1 MKRFLRIPK
10 IPLTPLFPLMLLF
23 AIALL
28 APILSNNKPIAA
40 WDQESGLRFPAL
52 DDRSPETYTSGTKW
66 TFAIHPPIPWSPSD
80 IDFQNA
86 GQPPLSTNTSQPWYF
101 THWLGTDEIGRDVLA
116 HLIYGCRSSVLIALG
131 AMAIALVIG
140 LLLGAI
146 GGYWHGMNIRWP
158 LLFLLFTGLSF
169 LLLINAV
176 HILNVQFRGSWSVL
190 LSVIVGLMLMGIL
203 KLAHHLITRKLNFR
217 FLRFSAFRFS
227 PDSAVLGLINFFT
240 AIPAYFALLAMLALW
255 PEPSAFSLSAIL
267 GLLMWPDLA
276 RLTRS
281 SVIRLKNTGLAES
294 AESLGYSPGRIMFVH
309 LLPNALQPALAAL
322 SFGIGGAIMAES
334 FLSFVGIAPAEL
346 VSWGTLLAKTRS
358 YPDMWWL
365 SVFPGLAIL
374 IAILSFYRLANQLEK
389 MNIKL

>member
-52 DDRSPETYTSGTKW
+52 DERSPETYASGTTW

-86 GQPPLSTNTSQPWYF
+86 GQPPFSKSTAQPWYF

-131 AMAIALVIG
+131 AMAIALAIG
-140 LLLGAI
+140 LMLGAI
-146 GGYWHGMNIRWP
+146 GGYWHGINIRWS
-158 LLFLLFTGLSF
+158 LLFLLFTGIAV
-169 LLLINAV
+169 LLLTNAV
-176 HILNVQFRGSWSVL
+176 NVFNVQFGGIRSVL
-190 LSVIVGLMLMGIL
+190 LSVIVGLMLLGIL
-203 KLAHHLITRKLNFR
+203 KLIHYLITRKLKARSF
-217 FLRFSAFRFS
+217 RFSAFRFS